1 MSTIEER
8 RVVITGLGVVSSV
21 GTGVDKFWNALISGQ
36 SGISKVTQFP
46 ADDLRCQIAGEIKD
60 FDIADFISTKEARR
74 LDVFCHYAI
83 GAADE
88 ALAQAGLNADTCD
101 PTRVGVL
108 VGSGI
113 GGIATLENQAAVLKE
128 RGPAKSSPL
137 MVPMM
142 IPDMASGILSIR
154 HNFQGPNT
162 CVVTA
167 CASAAHSIG
176 EAMWVIKRGDADAML
191 TGGAEACLCRLGVNG
206 FCAMRALSERN
217 DDPEHA
223 SRPFDAERDGFIPS
237 EGAGILVLE
246 SYEHAKARGAEILA
260 EICGYGASADA
271 YHITAPNPDGNGAA
285 RALKMALNN
294 AHITPKQLSYV
305 NAHGTST
312 PLNDKM
318 ETAAIKGALG
328 DAAYTTP
335 VSSTKSMTGHTLGAA
350 GGLESAVCVMA
361 LKNNMIPP
369 TMNYQTPDPDCDLDY
384 VPNQTREL
392 ELQTAMNVNLGFG
405 GHNAALVFRKV

>member
-21 GTGVDKFWNALISGQ
+21 GTGVDKFWKSLTSGT
-36 SGISKVTQFP
+36 SGISRITQFP
-46 ADDLRCQIAGEIKD
+46 ADDLRCKIAGQIDD
-60 FDIADFISTKEARR
+60 FDISNFITPKEARR
-74 LDVFCHYAI
+74 LDTFCHYAI
-83 GAADE
+83 GAAEE
-88 ALAQAGLNADTCD
+88 AVANSGLNADNCD
-101 PTRVGVL
+101 LDRVGVL

-113 GGIATLENQAAVLKE
+113 GGIATLEDQAVVLKD

-154 HNFQGPNT
+154 HNFRGPNT

-223 SRPFDAERDGFIPS
+223 SRPFDAGRDGFVPS

-260 EICGYGASADA
+260 EICGYGASGDA
-271 YHITAPNPDGNGAA
+271 YHITAPSPDGNGATRA
-285 RALKMALNN
+285 IRMALKHADV
-294 AHITPKQLSYV
+294 APEDISYI

-318 ETAAIKGALG
+318 ETAALKSALG
-328 DAAYTTP
+328 DAAYKIA

-350 GGLESAVCVMA
+350 GGLESAAAILAIRDGVV
-361 LKNNMIPP
+361 PP
-369 TMNYQTPDPDCDLDY
+369 TINYETPDPDCDLDY
-384 VPNQTREL
+384 VPNQAREMPVDVAL
-392 ELQTAMNVNLGFG
+392 NVNLGFG
-405 GHNAALVFRKV
+405 GHNAVLVFRKI

>member
-1 MSTIEER
+1 MSTIEDR
-8 RVVITGLGVVSSV
+8 RVVITGLGIVSSV
-21 GTGVDKFWNALISGQ
+21 GTGLDKFWNALLSGK
-36 SGISKVTQFP
+36 SGISKIKQFE
-46 ADDLRCQIAGEIKD
+46 ADDMRCQIAGEIRD
-60 FDIADFISTKEARR
+60 FDISDFIPPKEARR
-74 LDVFCHYAI
+74 LDTFCHYAI

-88 ALAQAGLNADTCD
+88 AIAQSGLSAETSD
-101 PTRVGVL
+101 PTRIGVL

-113 GGIATLENQAAVLKE
+113 GGIATLQDQAVVLKE

-154 HNFQGPNT
+154 HNFRGPNT

-223 SRPFDAERDGFIPS
+223 SRPFDAGRDGFIPS

-246 SYEHAKARGAEILA
+246 SYEHAKARGANILA
-260 EICGYGASADA
+260 EISGYGASGDA
-271 YHITAPNPDGNGAA
+271 YHITAPNPDGDGAA
-285 RALKMALNN
+285 RALKMALGH
-294 AHITPKQLSYV
+294 AGVQADDVSYI

-318 ETAAIKGALG
+318 ETAAIKKALG
-328 DAAYTTP
+328 EAAYSIP

-350 GGLESAVCVMA
+350 GGLESAVAIMA
-361 LKNNMIPP
+361 IQNGVVPP
-369 TMNYQTPDPDCDLDY
+369 TMNYETPDPDCDLDY
-384 VPNQTREL
+384 VPNEPREM
-392 ELQTAMNVNLGFG
+392 QVDTALNVNLGFG
-405 GHNAALVFRKV
+405 GHNAVLVFRKI

>member
-21 GTGVDKFWNALISGQ
+21 GTGVDKFWKSLTSGT
-36 SGISKVTQFP
+36 SGISRITQFP
-46 ADDLRCQIAGEIKD
+46 ADDLRCKIAGQIDD
-60 FDIADFISTKEARR
+60 FDISNFITPKEARR
-74 LDVFCHYAI
+74 LDTFCHYAI
-83 GAADE
+83 GAAEE
-88 ALAQAGLNADTCD
+88 AVANSGLNADNCD
-101 PTRVGVL
+101 LDRVGVL

-113 GGIATLENQAAVLKE
+113 GGIATLEDQAVVLKD

-154 HNFQGPNT
+154 HNFRGPNT

-223 SRPFDAERDGFIPS
+223 SRPFDAERDGFVPS

-260 EICGYGASADA
+260 EICGYGASGDA
-271 YHITAPNPDGNGAA
+271 YHITAPSPDGNGATRA
-285 RALKMALNN
+285 IRMALKHADV
-294 AHITPKQLSYV
+294 APEDISYI

-318 ETAAIKGALG
+318 ETAALKSALG
-328 DAAYTTP
+328 AAAYKIA

-350 GGLESAVCVMA
+350 GGLESAAAILAIRDGVV
-361 LKNNMIPP
+361 PP
-369 TMNYQTPDPDCDLDY
+369 TINYETPDPDCDLDY
-384 VPNQTREL
+384 VPNQAREMPVDVAL
-392 ELQTAMNVNLGFG
+392 NVNLGFG
-405 GHNAALVFRKV
+405 GHNAVLVFRKI